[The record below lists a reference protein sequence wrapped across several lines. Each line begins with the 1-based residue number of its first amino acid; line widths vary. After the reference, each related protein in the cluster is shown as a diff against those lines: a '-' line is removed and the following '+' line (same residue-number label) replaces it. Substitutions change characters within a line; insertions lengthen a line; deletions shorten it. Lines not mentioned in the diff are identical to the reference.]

1 MKHLIPAPWL
11 SGLKKAVDS
20 ESFVN
25 LCDFLAQEK
34 ADGHMVFPEE
44 KNLFKA
50 FDHIPPNQVRVVIL
64 GQDPYH
70 GENQAMGLSFAVPN
84 ELKPK
89 PPSLKNILK
98 ELSSDFGVQMDGDHS
113 DLTGW
118 AEQGVLLLN
127 TVLSVRA
134 HEPLSHQNQ
143 GWEEFTDEALRHLND
158 QKQKIVFVLWG
169 GHAQKK
175 RKLVQSKH
183 HEIIETPHPSPLSAY
198 RGFFGSKVFSRV
210 NQVLQESGLK
220 PIDWTRITEI

>member
-1 MKHLIPAPWL
+1 MKHLIPGPWL
-11 SGLKKAVDS
+11 PGLKKALDS
-20 ESFVN
+20 ESFVR
-25 LCDFLAQEK
+25 LCDFLAREK
-34 ADGHMVFPEE
+34 AEGRSIFPEE
-44 KNLFKA
+44 RNLFKA
-50 FDHIPPNQVRVVIL
+50 FDCVPPDRVRVVIL

-84 ELKPK
+84 ALKPK

-98 ELSSDFGVQMDGDHS
+98 ELRSDLGVNMNEDHS

-118 AEQGVLLLN
+118 ANQGVLLLN

-143 GWEEFTDEALRHLND
+143 GWEDLTDQALLHLNE
-158 QKQKIVFVLWG
+158 QKHKIVFVLWG

-175 RKLVQSKH
+175 RKLLQSKH

-198 RGFFGSKVFSRV
+198 RGFFGSKVFSRI
-210 NQVLQESGLK
+210 NQVLQESGSK
-220 PIDWTRITEI
+220 PIEWTRLTEL